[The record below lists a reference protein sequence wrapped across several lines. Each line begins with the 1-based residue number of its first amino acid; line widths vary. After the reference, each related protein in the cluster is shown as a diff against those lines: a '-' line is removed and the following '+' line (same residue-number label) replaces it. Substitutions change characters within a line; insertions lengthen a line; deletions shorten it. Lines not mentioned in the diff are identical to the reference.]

1 MFLEQQIRILERFLK
16 DHETMKSGVMAS
28 ENSVLTS
35 QEYIL
40 HLHFKIY

>member
-16 DHETMKSGVMAS
+16 DHETGVMAS
-28 ENSVLTS
+28 ENSVLTA

-40 HLHFKIY
+40 HLDFKIY